1 MIGCRC
7 KRREALSR
15 AVLIG
20 RALLPTMRGSGS
32 ERSSWEVRLV
42 ALCGPQGTAE
52 PAPEP
57 KNAPSWSATM
67 AGEAHLVPFR
77 TQKLSPRAPMVLRSE
92 SVGEQDVAD
101 QLGAFSRLWA
111 PRRAGARIVSSRAAT
126 GHEPGRRRRTL
137 KTGYC
142 DRKIDERQRIE
153 ERSSNFR
160 IHVNSNQANPDQR
173 DLEWASDSYLRKLR
187 RARARR
193 APNGE
198 FDPGS
203 G

>member
-1 MIGCRC
+1 
-7 KRREALSR
+7 
-15 AVLIG
+15 
-20 RALLPTMRGSGS
+20 MRGSGS

-101 QLGAFSRLWA
+101 QLGAFSRLA
-111 PRRAGARIVSSRAAT
+111 AELCGSRGGRDSGPRGGPARV
-126 GHEPGRRRRTL
+126 
-137 KTGYC
+137 
-142 DRKIDERQRIE
+142 
-153 ERSSNFR
+153 
-160 IHVNSNQANPDQR
+160 
-173 DLEWASDSYLRKLR
+173 
-187 RARARR
+187 
-193 APNGE
+193 
-198 FDPGS
+198 
-203 G
+203 

>member
-1 MIGCRC
+1 
-7 KRREALSR
+7 
-15 AVLIG
+15 
-20 RALLPTMRGSGS
+20 MRGSGS

-101 QLGAFSRLWA
+101 QLGAFSRLA
-111 PRRAGARIVSSRAAT
+111 PELCGSRGGRHSGPRGGPARV
-126 GHEPGRRRRTL
+126 
-137 KTGYC
+137 
-142 DRKIDERQRIE
+142 
-153 ERSSNFR
+153 
-160 IHVNSNQANPDQR
+160 
-173 DLEWASDSYLRKLR
+173 
-187 RARARR
+187 
-193 APNGE
+193 
-198 FDPGS
+198 
-203 G
+203 

>member
-1 MIGCRC
+1 
-7 KRREALSR
+7 
-15 AVLIG
+15 
-20 RALLPTMRGSGS
+20 MRGSGS

-101 QLGAFSRLWA
+101 QLGAFSRLA
-111 PRRAGARIVSSRAAT
+111 PELCGTKSTIVQVFFEDLLLLLFA
-126 GHEPGRRRRTL
+126 EP
-137 KTGYC
+137 KC
-142 DRKIDERQRIE
+142 FER
-153 ERSSNFR
+153 
-160 IHVNSNQANPDQR
+160 
-173 DLEWASDSYLRKLR
+173 
-187 RARARR
+187 
-193 APNGE
+193 
-198 FDPGS
+198 
-203 G
+203 

>member
-101 QLGAFSRLWA
+101 QRGAFYCSSSTEPWQGCQGFLHRGYVCCDQGLMSDRLADADWIA
-111 PRRAGARIVSSRAAT
+111 DYLRCHLCTTRVRRTMSTSRRAVAQISC
-126 GHEPGRRRRTL
+126 L
-137 KTGYC
+137 
-142 DRKIDERQRIE
+142 
-153 ERSSNFR
+153 
-160 IHVNSNQANPDQR
+160 
-173 DLEWASDSYLRKLR
+173 
-187 RARARR
+187 
-193 APNGE
+193 
-198 FDPGS
+198 
-203 G
+203 